1 MPPSPLLQTLRFPP
15 AARVRSG
22 SDFARVFAD
31 GKRAAHA
38 LLALHWLAQPD
49 GTPRLGLA
57 VSRKVSR
64 HAHQRNRI
72 KRILRDVFRHQRSR
86 LLPADY
92 VIVVRPAA
100 AQASPDALRQALL
113 ATWRRSGA
121 LPDAAAAGTMAGLP
135 SPLADGRVSGAAIDP
150 AR

>member
-1 MPPSPLLQTLRFPP
+1 MPPSPVVQTDRFPP

-31 GKRAAHA
+31 GKRAGHV
-38 LLALHWLAQPD
+38 LLALHWLPRPQ

-72 KRILRDVFRHQRSR
+72 KRILRDAFRHQRKH
-86 LLPADY
+86 LPPADY

-113 ATWRRSGA
+113 AMWRRSGA

-135 SPLADGRVSGAAIDP
+135 SSLADGRVSGAAADP